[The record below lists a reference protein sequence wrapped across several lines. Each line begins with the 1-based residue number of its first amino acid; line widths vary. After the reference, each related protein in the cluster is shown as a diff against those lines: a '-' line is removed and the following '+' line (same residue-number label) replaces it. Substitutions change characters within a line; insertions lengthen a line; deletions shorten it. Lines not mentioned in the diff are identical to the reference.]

1 MECYVVDPSKGKQR
15 VTMMFMGRIM
25 IVADYPPF
33 INAVN
38 NNSSLKKFLDNRD
51 AFRAKRKLS

>member
-1 MECYVVDPSKGKQR
+1 MECNVVDPSKGKQR

-38 NNSSLKKFLDNRD
+38 NNPSLKKIP
-51 AFRAKRKLS
+51 